1 MALNW
6 KNIGRYADKALDAA
20 NEIRDGYRDGMEIAD
35 RYERAQ
41 EYINSEQ
48 RQKEH
53 AKAQRIERVDGN
65 IIKFFVGLWI
75 LIILC
80 TIILCVMENDIILR
94 LIGM

>member
-1 MALNW
+1 MALDW
-6 KNIGRYADKALDAA
+6 KNIGRYADKALDVA
-20 NEIRDGYRDGMEIAD
+20 NDIRDGYRDGMEIAD

-53 AKAQRIERVDGN
+53 AKAQKIERVDGN

-75 LIILC
+75 LMILC
-80 TIILCVMENDIILR
+80 TIILCVMGNDIILR
-94 LIGM
+94 LMGV